1 MQVLAVQIAGIPVS
15 PTANTLRLHNYGTLI
30 SEIRTMQA
38 VSAANVPPDPCCA
51 VRRPC
56 HQRFG
61 VATSRHGRGVV
72 RRGAAG
78 ARCGGGAVHRGVA
91 WACCIWGVVRR
102 GVQRFGVA
110 TSRHGRGVVRRGA
123 AGARCGGGA
132 VHRGVAWAC
141 CIWGVVRR
149 GVAGA
154 WCGRSVVCQGAVR
167 YGRVLTV
174 VGCGMQWYPDCV
186 RIVRGITGV
195 RKIRTQRCG
204 AVWARSNSR
213 GVWHAVVSR
222 LRANCTRYHRRA

>member
-1 MQVLAVQIAGIPVS
+1 MQVLAVQIAGIPVN

-61 VATSRHGRGVV
+61 VATSRHGR
-72 RRGAAG
+72 
-78 ARCGGGAVHRGVA
+78 
-91 WACCIWGVVRR
+91 
-102 GVQRFGVA
+102 
-110 TSRHGRGVVRRGA
+110 
-123 AGARCGGGA
+123 
-132 VHRGVAWAC
+132 
-141 CIWGVVRR
+141 
-149 GVAGA
+149 
-154 WCGRSVVCQGAVR
+154 SVVCQGAVR

-195 RKIRTQRCG
+195 RKIRTQI
-204 AVWARSNSR
+204 AI
-213 GVWHAVVSR
+213 
-222 LRANCTRYHRRA
+222 

>member
-1 MQVLAVQIAGIPVS
+1 MQVLAVQIAGIPVN
-15 PTANTLRLHNYGTLI
+15 PTANTLRLHNYGTLV

-102 GVQRFGVA
+102 GVAGV
-110 TSRHGRGVVRRGA
+110 
-123 AGARCGGGA
+123 
-132 VHRGVAWAC
+132 
-141 CIWGVVRR
+141 
-149 GVAGA
+149 

-195 RKIRTQRCG
+195 RTIRTQI
-204 AVWARSNSR
+204 AI
-213 GVWHAVVSR
+213 
-222 LRANCTRYHRRA
+222 